1 MPMLR
6 SSYSPS
12 HLDRT
17 TLTESDELVTVE
29 APTAEEAIDALSAVL
44 GPDIDIV
51 TAGKVARGGVGGFFA
66 REMVQLTARRPGGVP
81 AARTADAAAQLPARP
96 DRPVA
101 RSARTDAGAKVS
113 ELPPLPPA
121 MPAHLSALLAAEE
134 ADTAVTIEDVAALA
148 AEKAAAAAPG
158 EPTFAEA
165 LRRQLGLE
173 GSASG
178 NPAPAPAAPVP
189 AVRHAAAPPAPAP
202 PVPGAPRSPVLFVPP
217 AAASPIHPTSIPPG
231 SGSVELAPLAP
242 RPVPPP
248 AGTAAG
254 GTGAVAW
261 SPDELVRIGLPF
273 SFIRPLLDADPE
285 DDLDWIQSLA
295 ASFRPLCRPL
305 PAGDSALVG
314 PRAGHLAQALGLPLA
329 RPPHGFPEDGSVC
342 LPIPDDA
349 QSGRWFERVRGT
361 RWTHVV
367 AGGIDL
373 RALAELEPMA
383 VSWVGADVL
392 PGALRFAV
400 ELGIPFGWF
409 TASEE
414 SGRVLRATPIDV
426 ALAVRDLVVRR

>member
-1 MPMLR
+1 
-6 SSYSPS
+6 
-12 HLDRT
+12 
-17 TLTESDELVTVE
+17 
-29 APTAEEAIDALSAVL
+29 
-44 GPDIDIV
+44 
-51 TAGKVARGGVGGFFA
+51 
-66 REMVQLTARRPGGVP
+66 
-81 AARTADAAAQLPARP
+81 
-96 DRPVA
+96 
-101 RSARTDAGAKVS
+101 
-113 ELPPLPPA
+113 
-121 MPAHLSALLAAEE
+121 
-134 ADTAVTIEDVAALA
+134 
-148 AEKAAAAAPG
+148 
-158 EPTFAEA
+158 AEA

-173 GSASG
+173 GSPSG

-217 AAASPIHPTSIPPG
+217 APVSPIHPTSIPPG

-242 RPVPPP
+242 RP
-248 AGTAAG
+248 A
-254 GTGAVAW
+254 
-261 SPDELVRIGLPF
+261 R
-273 SFIRPLLDADPE
+273 
-285 DDLDWIQSLA
+285 
-295 ASFRPLCRPL
+295 
-305 PAGDSALVG
+305 
-314 PRAGHLAQALGLPLA
+314 ALGRPLA

-409 TASEE
+409 TPSEE
-414 SGRVLRATPIDV
+414 SARVLRASPIDI
-426 ALAVRDLVVRR
+426 ALAVRDLVVRRS